1 MVLTPAKALIFKA
14 LDGMPGKKATFKTY
28 TNQALTFAM
37 GFVAISRVAGVVK
50 TLAYPILCISA
61 TCQVNIQSEK
71 W

>member
-1 MVLTPAKALIFKA
+1 MVLTLAKALIFNA

-28 TNQALTFAM
+28 INQALTFAM
-37 GFVAISRVAGVVK
+37 GFVAVSVADGVVE

-61 TCQVNIQSEK
+61 TCQVNIRPKK